1 MYGARDTKLDSDVA
15 LKVLP
20 QAFTDDPDRLARFER
35 EAKVLASLNHPNIG
49 HIYGLEEA
57 EGQKALVLELVEGP
71 TLADRIAQGPIPV
84 DEALP
89 IAKQIAEALEA
100 AHEAGVIHRDLKP
113 ANIKVKEDGTVKV
126 LDFGLAKALDSGSR
140 GSFTDEA
147 SVTSTAFGTEV
158 GVILGTP
165 TYMSPEQ
172 ASGLAAGE
180 RSDVWSFGA
189 VLFEMLTGRPPFN
202 GSTTSHVVASILKT
216 EPDWGLLPPAIH
228 PAIRRLLRRCLVKEL
243 KGRIPHVGMARI
255 EISDCLN
262 LPGSA
267 TDESVPAP
275 RGPLWRQPVVMALIA
290 ALAAAMV
297 ALIALGLTET
307 EAPPLSVGRFRIP
320 EDARNGLTLSPDGGR
335 LVYSSAS
342 QGVPRLVIRSR
353 DQLEVVPIPGTEGG
367 YGPFFSPDG
376 ASLGFFAE
384 GELKR
389 VDLDG
394 GPPVTLAQAENPG
407 ASWGSNGTVVF
418 GIPSDGL
425 MLVPANGGEPRALT
439 AVAERER
446 HLWPEFLPGEEAVLF
461 TRWTAGDPPLM
472 EIVVV
477 SLETNEQRTLIAGT
491 GPRFVSTGHLV
502 FARDSSLWAVPFDE
516 ERLEVTGEPAPVVE
530 GVQVNATGGWSHY
543 AVAADGT
550 LAYLPTA
557 GDEVELSLVMV
568 DRDGHEEMLD
578 GIGPGDYRDV
588 GWSPDGGRLV
598 LTVDRTNLWTYDLAR
613 GVLAPLTTDA
623 DAVDEY
629 PVWTP
634 DSQRVVFTSTREGV
648 SQLLWRAADGTGTAE
663 PLLTAESGTTPLPGG
678 WLPDGTTILFSE
690 GTDLF
695 TLRPTDETPATLA
708 LRRRVCRGCSRRLAR
723 WRLDGLPRG
732 SLGCAAATRRVC

>member
-1 MYGARDTKLDSDVA
+1 
-15 LKVLP
+15 
-20 QAFTDDPDRLARFER
+20 
-35 EAKVLASLNHPNIG
+35 
-49 HIYGLEEA
+49 
-57 EGQKALVLELVEGP
+57 
-71 TLADRIAQGPIPV
+71 
-84 DEALP
+84 
-89 IAKQIAEALEA
+89 
-100 AHEAGVIHRDLKP
+100 
-113 ANIKVKEDGTVKV
+113 
-126 LDFGLAKALDSGSR
+126 
-140 GSFTDEA
+140 
-147 SVTSTAFGTEV
+147 
-158 GVILGTP
+158 
-165 TYMSPEQ
+165 MSPEQ
-172 ASGLAAGE
+172 ASGLTTDE

-189 VLFEMLTGRPPFN
+189 VFFEMLTGRPPFN
-202 GSTTSHVVASILKT
+202 GSTTPDVVASILKT
-216 EPDWGLLPPAIH
+216 EPDWELLPPAIY
-228 PAIRRLLRRCLVKEL
+228 PAIRRLVRRCLVKEL

-267 TDESVPAP
+267 TDESAPGP

-297 ALIALGLTET
+297 ALIALCLATT

-367 YGPFFSPDG
+367 YAPFFSPDG

-394 GPPVTLAQAENPG
+394 GPPVTLAQAGSPG
-407 ASWGSNGTVVF
+407 ASWGSNGAVVF

-461 TRWTAGDPPLM
+461 TRWTVGDPPLM

-516 ERLEVTGEPAPVVE
+516 ERLEVTGDPAPVVE
-530 GVQVNATGGWSHY
+530 GVQVNAPGGWSHY

-557 GDEVELSLVMV
+557 GDEVELSLVIV
-568 DRDGHEEMLD
+568 DRDGREETLD

-588 GWSPDGGRLV
+588 GWSPEGGRLV

-634 DSQRVVFTSTREGV
+634 DSQRVVFASTREGV

-663 PLLTAESGTTPLPGG
+663 PLLTAERGTTPLPGG
-678 WLPDGTTILFSE
+678 WLPDGTTMLFSE

-695 TLRPTDETPATLA
+695 TLRPTDETPPHLLFDAEFFVGAPAVSPDGAWMAYHAALSGAPGRPDVYVERYPGLGDRQRISTSGGRLPRWSADGTQLFYLGLEGRQMFMVPMTLGA
-708 LRRRVCRGCSRRLAR
+708 SLAAGVPTVLFEGTYLPPLAR
-723 WRLDGLPRG
+723 GRQYDVSPDGERFVMVRQTVTTPDTPR
-732 SLGCAAATRRVC
+732 SLVLVLNWFEELNERVPTP